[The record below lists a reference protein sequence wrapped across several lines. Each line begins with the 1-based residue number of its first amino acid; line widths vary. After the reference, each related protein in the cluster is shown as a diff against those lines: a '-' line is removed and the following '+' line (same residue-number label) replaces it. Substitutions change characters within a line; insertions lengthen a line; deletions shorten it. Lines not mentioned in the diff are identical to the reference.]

1 MRMFGRLTVVAVA
14 GRIIDTHITKEAGM
28 ALSDELTKL
37 AARAKEA
44 EERVAAATS
53 EARAQLERD
62 VKGSRDTAQAQA
74 ARLQEAAEADKEK
87 ISEWWAGMQ
96 KSWSDH
102 VAGIRRDVDAKR
114 AELETKAAQRDADI
128 AEKDATFAVRFALAA
143 VEEAE
148 YAVLYATLA
157 RMDADSLAATPG

>member
-1 MRMFGRLTVVAVA
+1 
-14 GRIIDTHITKEAGM
+14 M
-28 ALSDELTKL
+28 ALSDELIKL
-37 AARAKEA
+37 SARAKEA
-44 EERVAAATS
+44 EERFAAATT
-53 EARAQLERD
+53 EARGQLEHD
-62 VKGSRDTAQAQA
+62 VKGARESAQAQA

-102 VAGIRRDVDAKR
+102 LAGIRRDVDAKR
-114 AELETKAAQRDADI
+114 AELETKAVQRAADN
-128 AEKDATFAVRFALAA
+128 AEKDATFSVRFALAA

-157 RMDADSLAATPG
+157 RMDADSVAAKSS

>member
-1 MRMFGRLTVVAVA
+1 MRRVRNSNKTSRGAR
-14 GRIIDTHITKEAGM
+14 EA
-28 ALSDELTKL
+28 
-37 AARAKEA
+37 
-44 EERVAAATS
+44 
-53 EARAQLERD
+53 
-62 VKGSRDTAQAQA
+62 AQAQA

-102 VAGIRRDVDAKR
+102 VAGIRRNVDAKR

-148 YAVLYATLA
+148 YAVLYAHVGADGRRQPGREIGLTRLRLMPSSEA
-157 RMDADSLAATPG
+157 VDACRRSPNGASREGCLERTTTS